1 MVRCRLEVLMARPL
15 GRVSRGST
23 GWVTHCLHMLWPII
37 GWADHAIGLLP
48 LLLAMVLSTL
58 GAMQGRFLLH

>member
-1 MVRCRLEVLMARPL
+1 MVWCRLEVLMARPL
-15 GRVSRGST
+15 SRVGRGST

-37 GWADHAIGLLP
+37 CWADYAIGLLP
-48 LLLAMVLSTL
+48 LLLAMMLGTL